1 MINFLNT
8 SLVKQRVPARRL
20 HKLALAMLGLTAL
33 SAQANVNPLQINQ
46 LISMAVQ
53 THPLVGAAVA
63 DQRAAAEGV
72 TAAKL
77 GYLPTPA
84 LSTQHDNTN
93 GTVTRFTVNQP
104 LWTGGRLT
112 ADVNRAINDDKAAT
126 AKILEQQNEVAK
138 NTIDIWQAYIYSLS
152 LQELYANNLRQLAEF
167 EAMMQRRVAQGV
179 SAKIELDLVTNRIL
193 QDQNSLQGAIEQQ
206 RIAEA
211 RLEQVIGVPVVAAG
225 GVNIAQMAAEVKALS
240 QNYGELAFSSVSES
254 HPTVVRQRFEIDSAR
269 YEVKSQRAS
278 RYPTVYVQYQND
290 YLHRD
295 RENEDDVMVGLSY
308 NPGAGFSNLALA
320 RASEARV
327 QSLIQSQEA
336 SRRSVM
342 ENIQTQYQQF
352 VSARDQE
359 LSLVAAVAGAQ
370 IVLNSYQRQF
380 IAGRKSW
387 LEVLNAVREQSQ
399 YEQQLRQV
407 QAQMVASFYK
417 LQVDFAKMPWQ
428 QQSLNFI
435 QQPSEVFSP
444 YRYAKEEIDQYLSAR
459 STSAPSV
466 PEQNSQAAL
475 PTEGPMLTQP
485 DQTTEDHWSYET
497 TAIDEALDAQ
507 TDTQVQVSIVEDD
520 RIDDADEAKVDVVTV
535 TAEPMAP
542 QAMPM
547 APQAMPID
555 PVIDAPDTP
564 DAATVLSETTSTSI
578 NYQAVPVAAIDA
590 ETIADPSVDQSAE
603 LSP

>member
-1 MINFLNT
+1 MTNFTNK
-8 SLVKQRVPARRL
+8 SLVTRSLPVRQR
-20 HKLALAMLGLTAL
+20 HKLAIVMLGLSVL
-33 SAQANVNPLQINQ
+33 SAQANVDPLQINQ
-46 LISMAVQ
+46 LIGMAVQ
-53 THPLVGAAVA
+53 THPLVGAAIA
-63 DQRAAAEGV
+63 NQRAAAEGV

-84 LSTQHDNTN
+84 LSTERNSTN
-93 GTVTRFTVNQP
+93 GTITKFTVNQP

-138 NTIDIWQAYIYSLS
+138 NTIDIWQSYIYALS
-152 LQELYANNLRQLAEF
+152 LQELYANNLRQLADF

-179 SAKIELDLVTNRIL
+179 SAKIEMDLVTNRIL
-193 QDQNSLQGAIEQQ
+193 QDQNALQGAIEQQ

-211 RLEQVIGVPVVAAG
+211 RLQQMIGMPLGAPSG
-225 GVNIAQMAAEVKALS
+225 INIAQMAAQIKALS
-240 QNYGELAFSSVSES
+240 QNYGELVFSSVSEN
-254 HPTVVRQRFEIDSAR
+254 HPTVVRQQFEIDSAR

-278 RYPTVYVQYQND
+278 RYPTIYLKYQND
-290 YLHRD
+290 YTHRN
-295 RENEDDVMVGLSY
+295 RQNADDVMVGLSY

-342 ENIQTQYQQF
+342 EGIQTQYQQF

-359 LSLVAAVAGAQ
+359 LSLAAAVAGAQ

-428 QQSLNFI
+428 QHSLGFI
-435 QQPSEVFSP
+435 QQSTEVFSP
-444 YRYAKEEIDQYLSAR
+444 YRYARQEINQYLNQM
-459 STSAPSV
+459 APTPQSELPT
-466 PEQNSQAAL
+466 PEVVTQVAL
-475 PTEGPMLTQP
+475 PSEGPMLPETE
-485 DQTTEDHWSYET
+485 QTP
-497 TAIDEALDAQ
+497 
-507 TDTQVQVSIVEDD
+507 VDD
-520 RIDDADEAKVDVVTV
+520 SWQF
-535 TAEPMAP
+535 AEPIEPNSDAKLP
-542 QAMPM
+542 ENAEATESIEAVQDGIDAATDPSLLPM
-547 APQAMPID
+547 APQAMPIVD
-555 PVIDAPDTP
+555 TNFAPDELQN
-564 DAATVLSETTSTSI
+564 AE
-578 NYQAVPVAAIDA
+578 NVAAEPA
-590 ETIADPSVDQSAE
+590 TDPSATKIFE
-603 LSP
+603 K

>member
-1 MINFLNT
+1 MINFFNK
-8 SLVKQRVPARRL
+8 SLVKRDVPAQQM
-20 HKLALAMLGLTAL
+20 HKLAIALLGLSAL

-46 LISMAVQ
+46 LIGLAVQ

-63 DQRAAAEGV
+63 DQRATAEGV

-93 GTVTRFTVNQP
+93 GTVTRLTVNQP
-104 LWTGGRLT
+104 LWTGGKLT

-138 NTIDIWQAYIYSLS
+138 NTIDIWQAYIYALS

-193 QDQNSLQGAIEQQ
+193 QDQNSLQGALEQQ

-211 RLEQVIGVPVVAAG
+211 RLEQIIGVPVGASG
-225 GVNIAQMAAEVKALS
+225 GVNIAQMAAEVKELS
-240 QNYGELAFSSVSES
+240 QNYGELAFSSVSEN

-295 RENEDDVMVGLSY
+295 REYEDDVMVGLSY
-308 NPGAGFSNLALA
+308 NPGAGFSNMALA

-336 SRRSVM
+336 SRRTVM

-417 LQVDFAKMPWQ
+417 LQVDFALMPWQ
-428 QQSLNFI
+428 QQSLGFI

-444 YRYAKEEIDQYLSAR
+444 YRYAKQEIGQYLHTQTETAQPVS
-459 STSAPSV
+459 ST
-466 PEQNSQAAL
+466 PEVIAEAAL
-475 PTEGPMLTQP
+475 PSDGPMLSEPEQAVVDDSWQMATPTASEESALAGQL
-485 DQTTEDHWSYET
+485 DTTVQAS
-497 TAIDEALDAQ
+497 IDP
-507 TDTQVQVSIVEDD
+507 
-520 RIDDADEAKVDVVTV
+520 ADEVVDVMSDDFTPPA
-535 TAEPMAP
+535 AEPMAP
-542 QAMPM
+542 QAMPSTQSV
-547 APQAMPID
+547 AVADTSPEALDVGTVTRVTYQALPATTADAEAIVDD
-555 PVIDAPDTP
+555 PVDDGMP
-564 DAATVLSETTSTSI
+564 
-578 NYQAVPVAAIDA
+578 Q
-590 ETIADPSVDQSAE
+590 
-603 LSP
+603 